1 MPPVKKTPETP
12 ETPDLTPAPPNI
24 SAEDLAAMR
33 RKIEDYEAAEIQRE
47 TGAFTGVA
55 RCVNRACEKFDAS
68 APIALRLEVKEMRG
82 PDSPL
87 VLSTSEY
94 LHPVDDADLP
104 CPKCG
109 VGRAIMAQEPPAYA
123 AMAPR

>member
-1 MPPVKKTPETP
+1 MPPVKKPAE
-12 ETPDLTPAPPNI
+12 PDLAPAPDVN
-24 SAEDLAAMR
+24 AEELAALR
-33 RKIEDYEAAEIQRE
+33 ARIEQYEEAERKRE

-55 RCVNRACEKFDAS
+55 RCVNQGCDKFDAS
-68 APIALRLEVKEMRG
+68 MPIALQLEVKEMRSEDT
-82 PDSPL
+82 PAL

-109 VGRAIMAQEPPAYA
+109 VGRAIMAQEPPTYA

>member
-1 MPPVKKTPETP
+1 MPPVKKTPE
-12 ETPDLTPAPPNI
+12 PDLAPAPDVN
-24 SAEDLAAMR
+24 AEELAQLRAR
-33 RKIEDYEAAEIQRE
+33 IEQYEEAERKRE

-55 RCVNRACEKFDAS
+55 RCVNQACEKFDAS
-68 APIALRLEVKEMRG
+68 LPIALQLEVKEMRSEDT
-82 PDSPL
+82 PAL
-87 VLSTSEY
+87 VLATSEY